1 MNKSDNKNEKKCK
14 LCNKPYTY
22 NYELF
27 GRTCLKNLYKNFKIA
42 IPKVLN
48 KENYFCTRI
57 AWRCHKF
64 FLNKDKKYALVQNYI
79 ALCYLKKIN
88 NENFISLAQIIQSN
102 IDEITAFNKKYRIL
116 FGDFTLNDFYR
127 VYNSYK
133 DYEELNIKLD
143 RSNINEEIKKND
155 YYEMQEDYKKYQ
167 EAIKKIKENQKN
179 INVKIYDLYDESFLD
194 ACEVIFDTTK
204 MKSPIFHLAFYNLQR
219 EFWKIVVAGGILFDM
234 KLSAYLLIKSIDL
247 PEEKE
252 NEEQIIDDEYVN
264 KILFSN
270 KEFTNK
276 INSYLNGEDVNI
288 EDSNVTF
295 NDKDLFF
302 SLHNVTLK
310 IKGIKNKLGIWSLE
324 IELKDKYDFTDI
336 IWFNGYANKDFTE
349 NIPKALVSS
358 TLNNF
363 ASISSAYDVL
373 KNYKFTIKTKVNS
386 YRM

>member
-1 MNKSDNKNEKKCK
+1 
-14 LCNKPYTY
+14 
-22 NYELF
+22 
-27 GRTCLKNLYKNFKIA
+27 
-42 IPKVLN
+42 
-48 KENYFCTRI
+48 
-57 AWRCHKF
+57 
-64 FLNKDKKYALVQNYI
+64 
-79 ALCYLKKIN
+79 
-88 NENFISLAQIIQSN
+88 
-102 IDEITAFNKKYRIL
+102 
-116 FGDFTLNDFYR
+116 
-127 VYNSYK
+127 
-133 DYEELNIKLD
+133 
-143 RSNINEEIKKND
+143 
-155 YYEMQEDYKKYQ
+155 
-167 EAIKKIKENQKN
+167 
-179 INVKIYDLYDESFLD
+179 
-194 ACEVIFDTTK
+194 
-204 MKSPIFHLAFYNLQR
+204 
-219 EFWKIVVAGGILFDM
+219 M

-247 PEEKE
+247 PEENE
-252 NEEQIIDDEYVN
+252 NDEQIIDDEYVN

-336 IWFNGYANKDFTE
+336 IWFNGYANKDFTK

-373 KNYKFTIKTKVNS
+373 KNYKFTIKIKVNS

>member
-1 MNKSDNKNEKKCK
+1 
-14 LCNKPYTY
+14 
-22 NYELF
+22 
-27 GRTCLKNLYKNFKIA
+27 
-42 IPKVLN
+42 
-48 KENYFCTRI
+48 
-57 AWRCHKF
+57 
-64 FLNKDKKYALVQNYI
+64 
-79 ALCYLKKIN
+79 
-88 NENFISLAQIIQSN
+88 
-102 IDEITAFNKKYRIL
+102 
-116 FGDFTLNDFYR
+116 
-127 VYNSYK
+127 
-133 DYEELNIKLD
+133 
-143 RSNINEEIKKND
+143 
-155 YYEMQEDYKKYQ
+155 
-167 EAIKKIKENQKN
+167 
-179 INVKIYDLYDESFLD
+179 
-194 ACEVIFDTTK
+194 

-373 KNYKFTIKTKVNS
+373 KNYKFTIKIKVNS